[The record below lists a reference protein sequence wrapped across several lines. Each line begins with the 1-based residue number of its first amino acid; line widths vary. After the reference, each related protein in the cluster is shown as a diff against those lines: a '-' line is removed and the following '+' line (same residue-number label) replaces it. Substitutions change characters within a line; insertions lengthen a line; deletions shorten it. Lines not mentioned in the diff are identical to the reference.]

1 MRLVPANARF
11 EPRPR
16 RAWGLWLGILLAL
29 CGLLASSPAIA
40 ASHARAKAA
49 SPAKAAASAPFQQFI
64 EGLWPQAQAR
74 GISRQTFDL
83 AFKGVTYD
91 PKVVANTHAQAEFV
105 RPIWDYLASAVSAN
119 RIERAQNA
127 ARQYEPWLTKAEKEF
142 GVDASVITGIWG
154 LETDFGAFAGS
165 NYVIRALASLAF
177 AH

>member
-40 ASHARAKAA
+40 A
-49 SPAKAAASAPFQQFI
+49 ASAPFQQFI

-91 PKVVANTHAQAEFV
+91 PRVVAHTNAQAEFV

-119 RIERAQNA
+119 RIE
-127 ARQYEPWLTKAEKEF
+127 
-142 GVDASVITGIWG
+142 
-154 LETDFGAFAGS
+154 
-165 NYVIRALASLAF
+165 
-177 AH
+177 